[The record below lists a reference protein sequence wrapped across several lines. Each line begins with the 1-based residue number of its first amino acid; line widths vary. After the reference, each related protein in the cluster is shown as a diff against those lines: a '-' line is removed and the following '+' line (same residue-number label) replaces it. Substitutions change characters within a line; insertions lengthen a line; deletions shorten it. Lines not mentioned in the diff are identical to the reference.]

1 MSAAS
6 CKPAC
11 HPDFRSKIKNLNLN
25 LTKSIFQSI
34 FLIVRPL
41 ILRCPSCEGDL
52 TVTSL
57 GCADCSINIDGEFEL
72 PRLLKLTRAQID
84 FIEVFIK
91 NRGIIREVERELGVS
106 YPTVRARLDEVI
118 HALGYSSK
126 PASED
131 ETANDGSVRRRVVL
145 GDLKAGKL
153 TPEEALA
160 ALNER
165 GTKND

>member
-1 MSAAS
+1 M
-6 CKPAC
+6 
-11 HPDFRSKIKNLNLN
+11 
-25 LTKSIFQSI
+25 
-34 FLIVRPL
+34 RPI
-41 ILRCPSCEGDL
+41 ILKCPSCEGNL
-52 TVTSL
+52 TATSL
-57 GCADCSINIDGEFEL
+57 GCPECAISINGNFEL
-72 PRLLKLTRAQID
+72 PRLLQLTRPQID

-118 HALGYSSK
+118 QALGYSSK

-131 ETANDGSVRRRVVL
+131 ETVNDGAVRRRIVL

-160 ALNER
+160 ALGER
-165 GTKND
+165 GTKKD